1 MLRPVRK
8 ILQTPYMSGVI
19 APFPAVESLRG
30 NIEVTTGEA
39 GILFMR
45 IVVKPLE
52 SLPGIL

>member
-30 NIEVTTGEA
+30 NIKVTTGEA

-52 SLPGIL
+52 SLLSLL